1 MLGSSMPISKWILA
15 GPFIA
20 TALFACSPK
29 SAEDEKPEPIVV
41 AQVFNYKLHY
51 EDIKDLIQD
60 YSGPEDSIQQ
70 VRSIAEHWVRSRL
83 LLVEAEKNFPKEA
96 NMNKLLEDYRQSLLM
111 HFFEQRVIEERLDTI
126 ITERDLVQYYEAN
139 KEQHKLE
146 TGIFR
151 GYFFKIKRPQ
161 QRSDKILTWW
171 KTFPK
176 QHYREVIDYMG
187 KNAKTNWSDTT
198 EWRELNM
205 LVQLFPEGTLSPS
218 GIRSN
223 RSLTRED
230 RDYVYLCYPV
240 EVYQQQEIAPLS
252 RIRQQAARYIIHQ
265 RELELLDRIKKE
277 IYDRD
282 IQDER
287 VKIYTQ

>member
-15 GPFIA
+15 GPFFA

-29 SAEDEKPEPIVV
+29 PAAEEKPDPIIV
-41 AQVFNYKLHY
+41 AQVFDYKLY
-51 EDIKDLIQD
+51 YDDIKDLIQD

-96 NMNKLLEDYRQSLLM
+96 NMTKLLEDYRQSLLM

-126 ITERDLVQYYEAN
+126 ITEQDLVQYYEAN

-151 GYFFKIKRPQ
+151 GYFFKIKKPQ
-161 QRSDKILTWW
+161 QRNDKILTWW

-176 QHYREVIDYMG
+176 EHAREVIDYMT
-187 KNAKTNWSDTT
+187 KNAKTNWSDTAV
-198 EWRELNM
+198 WQELNM
-205 LVQLFPEGTLSPS
+205 LAQLFPEGTLSPS

-223 RSLTRED
+223 RSLMRED

-282 IQDER
+282 IKDER